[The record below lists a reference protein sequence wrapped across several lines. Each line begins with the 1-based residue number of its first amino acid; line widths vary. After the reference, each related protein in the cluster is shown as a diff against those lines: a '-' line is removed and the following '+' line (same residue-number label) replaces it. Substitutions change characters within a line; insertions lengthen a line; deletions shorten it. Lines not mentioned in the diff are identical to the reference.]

1 MTLTVVD
8 GQLAV
13 PAHLRHL
20 FPAATNDDLSA
31 GVSAGF
37 PIISY
42 KGKVWTIV
50 EGETRT
56 LVTDPVSGDP
66 KASIEV
72 VILKANPNVSKVYY
86 EGGFEEGSSV
96 KPTCYSHDGKTPGLD
111 ATDPQATKCAICP
124 KNQWGSKVTEQ
135 GAKGKA
141 CSDSR
146 RLAVAPVG
154 DLKRP
159 MLLRVPAGTLKELVA
174 YADLLNKRQVPYQAL
189 VTKIGFDHTVAHQ
202 KFTFKPLRFLEE
214 DEGEAVAS
222 TLQSETIDQIV
233 GMNVSVKNS
242 VLPPAS
248 EDADDFPVPPPPK
261 DSGRRKVSAT
271 EDELEAALAA
281 PKAAPPPP
289 PKAEPKPKRDHT
301 ALMAGADATLDDILG
316 ALDDE

>member
-20 FPAATNDDLSA
+20 FPAVTNDDLSA

-50 EGETRT
+50 EGENRT
-56 LVTDPVSGDP
+56 LVTDPATGDP
-66 KASIEV
+66 RASIEV

-86 EGGFEEGSSV
+86 EGGFEEGTSI

-174 YADLLNKRQVPYQAL
+174 YAELLNKRQVPYQAL

-202 KFTFKPLRFLEE
+202 KFTFKALRFLDE

-222 TLQSETIDQIV
+222 TLQGETIDQIV
-233 GMNVSVKNS
+233 GLNVSVKNS

-248 EDADDFPVPPPPK
+248 EDADDFPTPPPPK
-261 DSGRRKVSAT
+261 DTGRRKVAAT
-271 EDELEAALAA
+271 EDELEEALAA
-281 PKAAPPPP
+281 PKVAPAPA
-289 PKAEPKPKRDHT
+289 PKEAPKPKRDHA
-301 ALMAGADATLDDILG
+301 ALLAGADATLDDILG